1 VLSVPV
7 AVFLMDLYVSNM
19 RPLVPEQETVLR
31 PLRRVLLGL
40 QGHKMRFTT

>member
-1 VLSVPV
+1 VLSEPV
-7 AVFLMDLYVSNM
+7 AVFLMSRYVSNIW
-19 RPLVPEQETVLR
+19 PLVAEQETVFR